1 MDGEIAKLEDTF
13 ITRTNNHYRT
23 CSVNFH
29 LEYIQT
35 IKTAKTLT
43 VSLVQ
48 MYLDAIFLQPHKVDK
63 LF

>member
-23 CSVNFH
+23 CYVNFH

-43 VSLVQ
+43 VSVPCPNVFRR
-48 MYLDAIFLQPHKVDK
+48 YFFAAS
-63 LF
+63 